1 MSKEKDK
8 NKKKINNLIFA
19 IILFIIIGV
28 ITYFLAQI

>member
-19 IILFIIIGV
+19 IILFIVIGV
-28 ITYFLAQI
+28 VTYFLAQI